1 MDNAP
6 VISPETLPT
15 PAHEWANETLNSVPS
30 NAGSHPSAAP
40 SSSAATTPGFDLPG
54 AYPRTP
60 STQVPLGNTIDVN
73 AITDRAKEAA
83 VIASATVVD
92 VVHSLPEVGNIGG
105 GLEGVKEALYNAS
118 VTASQYLPP
127 QIVEYFPGGSEA
139 VDASNAEGRLKD
151 AQGVSLPS
159 TETSVNHTASS
170 KGVGSLPG
178 PISEE
183 GVATLPLEREI
194 SSQNTLRV
202 QQQNTGASESLTNVS
217 TVAQY
222 GSSVATPTME
232 KSVDTLTAPGFTE
245 ADLDDK
251 VPSSSSP
258 THASKDEGPVKPVP
272 IHLSPRTHPLAASGV
287 GAHWQG
293 VPLDEDYQRD
303 VVDRCLDDTVTSSTA
318 IDADIPVP
326 NIPPI
331 TTIPVIHTVSS
342 PSSVPVASPSTVST
356 LPQSPRSKNESTIAN
371 VGHEKLSSEFPS
383 TPSLTS
389 KADSATT
396 TASPDSPVSPV
407 DSSARYKDQNELATP
422 KTHTYTHT
430 KDTSVSSAFSNSS
443 YDQDEGAVRQHDKSV
458 SSGSTAGTP
467 SRKKTNLLTKIKGE
481 AKIISGKL
489 GGKEEKVEEGRRLIR
504 GEVN

>member
-6 VISPETLPT
+6 VISSETLPT

-30 NAGSHPSAAP
+30 NAGNHPSAAP

-127 QIVEYFPGGSEA
+127 QIVEYFPGGSEI

-159 TETSVNHTASS
+159 TETSVNHTPS

-183 GVATLPLEREI
+183 GVAKLPLEREI
-194 SSQNTLRV
+194 SLQNTLKV

-245 ADLDDK
+245 ADLDNK
-251 VPSSSSP
+251 VP
-258 THASKDEGPVKPVP
+258 
-272 IHLSPRTHPLAASGV
+272 
-287 GAHWQG
+287 
-293 VPLDEDYQRD
+293 
-303 VVDRCLDDTVTSSTA
+303 DTVTSSTA

-342 PSSVPVASPSTVST
+342 PSSVPVASPSTGTT
-356 LPQSPRSKNESTIAN
+356 LPHSPQSKNESTIAN

-389 KADSATT
+389 KADTATT

-407 DSSARYKDQNELATP
+407 DSFARYKDQNELATP

-430 KDTSVSSAFSNSS
+430 KDTSVSSAFSNSTF
-443 YDQDEGAVRQHDKSV
+443 DQDEAAVHQHDKSV
-458 SSGSTAGTP
+458 SSGSTTSTP

-504 GEVN
+504 GEVD

>member
-6 VISPETLPT
+6 VISSETLPT

-30 NAGSHPSAAP
+30 NAGNHPSAAP

-60 STQVPLGNTIDVN
+60 STQAPLGNTIDVN

-127 QIVEYFPGGSEA
+127 QIVEYFPGGSET

-159 TETSVNHTASS
+159 SETSVNHTPSS

-178 PISEE
+178 PIGEE

-194 SSQNTLRV
+194 SSQNTLKV
-202 QQQNTGASESLTNVS
+202 QQQNTGASDSLTNVS

-251 VPSSSSP
+251 VPPSSSP
-258 THASKDEGPVKPVP
+258 THPSKDEGPVKPVP
-272 IHLSPRTHPLAASGV
+272 IHLSPRTHPLAASG
-287 GAHWQG
+287 
-293 VPLDEDYQRD
+293 
-303 VVDRCLDDTVTSSTA
+303 DTVTSSTA

-356 LPQSPRSKNESTIAN
+356 LPQSPQSKNESTIAN

-389 KADSATT
+389 KADTATT
-396 TASPDSPVSPV
+396 IASPDSPVSPV

-458 SSGSTAGTP
+458 SSGSTTSTP